1 MAIASMRQKS
11 WRSKRSIIAVS
22 LIGLI
27 AFGGSLGV
35 HRWTSLRGLPDIGDP
50 FDVAKYARIDIPA
63 DENAYTFY
71 RRASEMSQGI
81 NGPRSMSANYSDWTL
96 ISAEEF
102 KYLEDSRAAM
112 AVWFEG
118 TKRNRAV
125 YAQPGE
131 VTYETLLPAP
141 QDARSFA
148 RRINLQAFKLQHEG
162 DLDGSWVWLRA
173 NLRCGRHI
181 GMNGSLIER
190 LVGNAIFMTTSRQA
204 RIWADDP
211 RVDAKMLGR
220 ALDDVLA
227 LDALERTP
235 SQAVRSE
242 YFSGMNSMRDQQSS
256 ERVWMLGQPANQTW
270 TRRVWGRIDGLLAS
284 LRHEPERSRRVWR
297 LINANWL
304 AACDLPNDERS
315 RRIRKFGALT
325 LYTPA
330 PKVPSAMSPEEI
342 ARWFETSRYAKEFI
356 GDWMSVD
363 KNILAREE
371 TSRAELIV
379 HLAEQMYL
387 RDNGELPETVEA
399 LVGPYLKAVPIGYAV
414 PTDASKTQGPPR

>member
-1 MAIASMRQKS
+1 MAIGSTRKKS
-11 WRSKRSIIAVS
+11 RLSRRAIIAVS
-22 LIGLI
+22 MIGLTI
-27 AFGGSLGV
+27 TVGSLGV
-35 HRWTSLRGLPDIGDP
+35 LRYSSLRGLPDIGDP

-81 NGPRSMSANYSDWTL
+81 NCPRSMSSTYSDWAL
-96 ISAEEF
+96 INAEEF

-112 AVWFEG
+112 AVWLEG

-125 YAQPGE
+125 YIQPGE
-131 VTYETLLPAP
+131 YTFEALLPVP
-141 QDARSFA
+141 QDARNFC

-162 DLDGSWVWLRA
+162 DLEGSWAWVRA

-190 LVGNAIFMTTSRQA
+190 VVGFAIFMTTSRQA

-211 RVDAKMLGR
+211 RVDAKMLGK

-242 YFSGMNSMRDQQSS
+242 YFSGMNGLRDQQTS
-256 ERVWMLGQPANQTW
+256 ERIWMMGQPANRTW
-270 TRRVWGRIDGLLAS
+270 TRRVWGRIDGMLAS

-297 LINANWL
+297 LITANWL

-330 PKVPSAMSPEEI
+330 PDVPSAMSPEEI

-356 GDWMSVD
+356 SDWMSVD
-363 KNILAREE
+363 KNVLAREE
-371 TSRAELIV
+371 TGRAELIV

-387 RDNGELPETVEA
+387 RDNGELPETAEE
-399 LVGPYLKAVPIGYAV
+399 LVGPYLKAIPIGYSV